1 MCDKIFAVVFSNHG
15 YLSSCVGPVVDVQ
28 MKAKI
33 FSREKFMM
41 TQIRPV
47 LSVAR
52 DIFLPSV
59 YDALIII
66 RPSANFRDG
75 TVVKNSMSSFSQ
87 YFVEMPF
94 NDSYFFALIHLI
106 PADYKS
112 TLQSFYS
119 TLVAEVEDM
128 NGRDIVLGFAS
139 VFLFV
144 KAYANCLVAEVSQL
158 SYGGVL
164 RAIALGSTDGLCT
177 WRCTFLMGFQ
187 PVIVPVGRV
196 GLGRIF
202 NVCGAVIDPYME
214 LTLSSQFY
222 ESAFIDLGDT
232 LTTVGAAGGPAL
244 KNSMIAL
251 EADTNYDLIKYW
263 NTMNVGSVCQGTS
276 DMSLGWMFYIAA
288 FFQNLGKVEWTPNYS
303 KIGLYEMPSS
313 VMMDDVSTSVNAIC
327 RAMEG
332 YFYNT
337 DQLFA
342 QVKPIHRTPVALMTL
357 SIYQTLFETGI
368 KVVDLLTPYK
378 KGGKIGLF
386 GGAGVGK
393 TVVIMELIRNLAVE
407 HGGLSLFAGVGE
419 RTREGNDLYCEMQDS
434 GIISVT
440 LNQSATGERIYNST
454 FSNNDSQVVLVFG
467 QMNET
472 PGSRMR
478 VTHAALA
485 MSEYFRDAFRQ
496 DVLIFVDNVFRFL
509 QAGSEVSTLLGRMP
523 SAVGYQPTLASEM
536 GSFQERIVATKA
548 GSITSI
554 QAIYVPADDLT
565 DPAPVVIFGH
575 LDAVT
580 VLSRNLAAK
589 GIYPAVDPFNSTSKM
604 LDPAFL
610 KQEHYCTATDV
621 KQMLQRYK
629 ELQDVIAILGLEEL
643 SDADRTIVD
652 RARKVERF
660 LSQPFF
666 VAEVFTRIQGRYVS
680 LADTVTGFSQIVGG
694 ELDVYSE
701 GAFYLKGGLCDVVK

>member
-536 GSFQERIVATKA
+536 GSFQERIVATTA